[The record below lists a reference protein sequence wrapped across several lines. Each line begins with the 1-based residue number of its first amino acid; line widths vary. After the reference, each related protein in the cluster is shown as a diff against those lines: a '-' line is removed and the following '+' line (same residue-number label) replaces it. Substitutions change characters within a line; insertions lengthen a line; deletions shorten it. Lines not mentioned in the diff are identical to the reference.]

1 MSRGTAIGTNSFPVN
16 LNSESRSLWLMNR
29 SSPIMR
35 KCEICQPSEI
45 KKAFTYHPK
54 KMKDSNPIS
63 ENFLSAVN
71 KITLYLAPIKP

>member
-45 KKAFTYHPK
+45 KKPSLITR

>member
-35 KCEICQPSEI
+35 KCEISQPSEI
-45 KKAFTYHPK
+45 KKP
-54 KMKDSNPIS
+54 S
-63 ENFLSAVN
+63 L
-71 KITLYLAPIKP
+71 ITRKNERFEPDFRKFFERG